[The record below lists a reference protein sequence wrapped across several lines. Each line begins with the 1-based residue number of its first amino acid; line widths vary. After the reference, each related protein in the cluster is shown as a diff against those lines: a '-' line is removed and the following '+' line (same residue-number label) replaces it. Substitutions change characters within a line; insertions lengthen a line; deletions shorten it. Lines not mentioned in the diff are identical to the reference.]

1 MSVVTISRLYGIG
14 GRTFGRSLAERL
26 GWDYVDKELLS
37 GLSEKLGR
45 GESQVS
51 FYEDMGR
58 GPSSSLL
65 AMLARK
71 YPAASDDVPAAGEYA
86 DALAD
91 VLREVAG
98 RGRAVIVGRGGQAVL
113 ADFPGALHLRLI
125 ADDPFLVSRLVA
137 EGGAEGFTER
147 ELLKKVRHQ
156 CEVREDFVRRHFD
169 VDWADPLNYHFVINL
184 GRLPIHEAED
194 LVVGLVQRREA
205 EETSPPSRD

>member
-86 DALAD
+86 DALAE

-113 ADFPGALHLRLI
+113 ADSPGALHLRLI
-125 ADDPFLVSRLVA
+125 AGDPFLVSRLVA
-137 EGGAEGFTER
+137 EGGGEGFTGR

-156 CEVREDFVRRHFD
+156 CAVREDFVRRHFD
-169 VDWADPLNYHFVINL
+169 VDWADPLNYHLVLNL
-184 GRLPIHEAED
+184 GRLPGHEAED
-194 LVVGLVQRREA
+194 LVIDLIQRREA
-205 EETSPPSRD
+205 GEQPSSPVT